1 MGFVREREGNGR
13 RRGFMTTRSAVLPLD
28 ESRLRRGP
36 GVEPGWAD
44 GNGVVTAFA
53 ASFVRVTGG
62 SRYRRSI
69 TLMRHWRAGWPGFRS
84 NEVPHPHNPK
94 QISELVVAGARRN
107 RRAISSTTGATRA
120 ERCEELGVRNEAERN
135 PASLPCIPFHHGD
148 VLEGSLD
155 WVPRLERSNRI
166 KKRQQELRGHVPES
180 TAPKADVVLEASA
193 FVGDLG
199 IEPSWKNTCSTGTP
213 RSIRVYSPKSPWGD
227 TSLHGSASYGSRTR
241 LIP

>member
-1 MGFVREREGNGR
+1 MAPESNRDGRMEMESSWHSPLLSFVSPE
-13 RRGFMTTRSAVLPLD
+13 
-28 ESRLRRGP
+28 
-36 GVEPGWAD
+36 GVEPSCA
-44 GNGVVTAFA
+44 
-53 ASFVRVTGG
+53 
-62 SRYRRSI
+62 I
-69 TLMRHWRAGWPGFRS
+69 
-84 NEVPHPHNPK
+84 
-94 QISELVVAGARRN
+94 GAQV
-107 RRAISSTTGATRA
+107 
-120 ERCEELGVRNEAERN
+120 L
-135 PASLPCIPFHHGD
+135 SLLCIPFHHGD
-148 VLEGSLD
+148 VFGS
-155 WVPRLERSNRI
+155 WIERSNRI